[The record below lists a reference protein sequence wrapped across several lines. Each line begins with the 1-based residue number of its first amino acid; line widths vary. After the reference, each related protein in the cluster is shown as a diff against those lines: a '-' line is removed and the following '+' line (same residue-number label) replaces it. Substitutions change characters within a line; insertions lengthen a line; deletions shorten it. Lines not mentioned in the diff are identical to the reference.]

1 MSSTKIYPF
10 NTLQLR
16 LAHQLI
22 TRGSAGRKTDALAVQ
37 VGISPSEVAFE
48 LLKLREHG
56 YVSTVN
62 DGSSYV
68 TWYSSPGLL
77 DALKRFTDSKA
88 VECETPV
95 STHPTQYLVQGTGM
109 YSPSTYACE
118 RDALREATR
127 RAEHAPGTEVRI
139 LIVHKTVLK
148 QPEQRIPGELV
159 IK

>member
-16 LAHQLI
+16 LVNQLI
-22 TRGSAGRKTDALAVQ
+22 TRGNAGRKTDVLAVQ
-37 VGISPSEVAFE
+37 VGSSPSEVAFE
-48 LLKLREHG
+48 LLKLRELG

-62 DGSSYV
+62 DGSAYV
-68 TWYSSPGLL
+68 TWYSSPGLV
-77 DALKRFTDSKA
+77 DAVNRYAASK
-88 VECETPV
+88 VEDTPPKV
-95 STHPTQYLVQGTGM
+95 EKPVRYIVQGTAM

-127 RAEHAPGTEVRI
+127 RAECTPGKEVQI
-139 LIVHKTVLK
+139 LIVHKTVLQ